1 MLSRAVNRGCRPDG
15 LNLRLM
21 AGIPTGMQTIALTTL
36 FLVFSAAASLAAEP
50 PKVKVEPIVSELDNP
65 MGIAIR
71 PGTNELFISDS
82 GAGQVIRIAADKPGK
97 VTTVLTGVPVGPA
110 PAPLAFRVGPLG
122 LAFLDRVTF
131 AVGSGGKGLGQDV
144 VGIYTLAGDKTLK
157 FDDARRKLGPIRAGN
172 DSQTG
177 EGFFHG
183 VAAIPIA
190 LFITSRGDASAGWIS
205 RAFVLDGNA
214 NVADLKPLIK
224 TKTLT
229 QVGGPMALAVSKRG
243 ELVVGESGA
252 LDKPHDSAVS
262 FYNPKDKGKLL
273 MTVPTGL
280 SDLVGLAYSPRS
292 GNLYALDL
300 SWSDPKEAGLFRID
314 AARADGRM
322 TGKAVKIASLD
333 RPTAM
338 TFAPAPDGTLYATV
352 LGAAKNGSN
361 EKTGQVVKITGDL

>member
-1 MLSRAVNRGCRPDG
+1 MFRCDSSTGRISPALLLYRN
-15 LNLRLM
+15 
-21 AGIPTGMQTIALTTL
+21 PTL
-36 FLVFSAAASLAAEP
+36 
-50 PKVKVEPIVSELDNP
+50 
-65 MGIAIR
+65 
-71 PGTNELFISDS
+71 
-82 GAGQVIRIAADKPGK
+82 
-97 VTTVLTGVPVGPA
+97 
-110 PAPLAFRVGPLG
+110 
-122 LAFLDRVTF
+122 
-131 AVGSGGKGLGQDV
+131 
-144 VGIYTLAGDKTLK
+144 
-157 FDDARRKLGPIRAGN
+157 
-172 DSQTG
+172 
-177 EGFFHG
+177 
-183 VAAIPIA
+183 
-190 LFITSRGDASAGWIS
+190 
-205 RAFVLDGNA
+205 
-214 NVADLKPLIK
+214 ADLKPLIK

-314 AARADGRM
+314 AARADGWM
-322 TGKAVKIASLD
+322 TGKAVKIASLE

-361 EKTGQVVKITGDL
+361 EKTGQVVRITGDL

>member
-1 MLSRAVNRGCRPDG
+1 MKLA
-15 LNLRLM
+15 
-21 AGIPTGMQTIALTTL
+21 
-36 FLVFSAAASLAAEP
+36 FLVPRAAAAMIILTAVTSPAAEP
-50 PKVKVEPIVSELDNP
+50 PKVKVEPIVSGLDNP

-71 PGTNELFISDS
+71 PGTNELFISES
-82 GAGQVIRIAADKPGK
+82 GAGQVIRIMADKPGK
-97 VTTVLTGVPVGPA
+97 TTTVLTGVPVGAA
-110 PAPLAFRVGPLG
+110 PAPFGFRVGPLG

-131 AVGSGGKGLGQDV
+131 AVGSGGKGPGQDV

-190 LFITSRGDASAGWIS
+190 LFVTSRGDASAGWIS

-224 TKTLT
+224 TKALT
-229 QVGGPMALAVSKRG
+229 QVGGPMALAISKRG

-252 LDKPHDSAVS
+252 FDKPHDSAVS

-273 MTVPTGL
+273 LTAPTGM
-280 SDLVGLAYSPRS
+280 SDLIGLGYSPRS

-300 SWSDPKEAGLFRID
+300 SWSDPKEAGLYRID
-314 AARADGRM
+314 AARPDGRM
-322 TGKAVKIASLD
+322 AAKAIKITSLE

-338 TFAPAPDGTLYATV
+338 TFAPDGTLYATV
-352 LGAAKNGSN
+352 LGAAKDGSN
-361 EKTGQVVKITGDL
+361 EKTGQVVRITGDL